1 MFEGLFQPSHLLLI
15 LVLVLIVVGPGKL
28 PEVGAS
34 LGRSL
39 REIKRGMEGDPWA
52 GTACAKCGAELGGA
66 AQSCSRCGHPRG
78 TSSAA

>member
-34 LGRSL
+34 LGKSL
-39 REIKRGMEGDPWA
+39 REIKRGLEGDPRA
-52 GTACAKCGAELGGA
+52 GTACAKCGAE
-66 AQSCSRCGHPRG
+66 QSCSRCGHPRG